1 LVLVLVQLRSECY
14 DTDITEHLFL
24 YLISPYFYVQKKIN
38 PKLQFSIEF
47 AAFVHVSSEGWSQNV
62 EQGHSGIDQG
72 PEHLLA
78 AALHARDAPFQV
90 VQALERYLPLLFVR
104 VHGDDGGVRLA
115 LRGRRG
121 AEIVRVPLLG

>member
-1 LVLVLVQLRSECY
+1 MYKKRS
-14 DTDITEHLFL
+14 
-24 YLISPYFYVQKKIN
+24 N
-38 PKLQFSIEF
+38 PKLKFSISF
-47 AAFVHVSSEGWSQNV
+47 AAFVHVSSEGGSQNV

-78 AALHARDAPFQV
+78 AAPHVRDASFQV
-90 VQALERYLPLLFVR
+90 VQALERHLPLLFVR
-104 VHGDDGGVRLA
+104 VHGDGGGVRLA